1 MNIDLSKKLL
11 KSINN
16 DGHPKKLH
24 RYSCSN
30 IYALLQGW
38 EKPETYLEPKTFDF
52 LNAYRMWQGK
62 WKHQQV
68 QSLMPDYIQEL
79 KVVKEVGNLTIVGM
93 ADLINDEEVI
103 EIKTSEKLHN
113 KAKAWHLHQCKLYC
127 ILFDRPVGRI
137 VQPVKSGDSLYLKVI
152 GEVKKDPKWFAR
164 EMEKLK
170 VIDDKITE
178 HYAKGINGVSKR
190 TQ

>member
-68 QSLMPDYIQEL
+68 QSLMPEYEQEI

-103 EIKTSEKLHN
+103 EIKTSEKLHT
-113 KAKAWHLHQCKLYC
+113 KAKAWHTHQLKLYLT
-127 ILFDRPVGRI
+127 LFERPTGR
-137 VQPVKSGDSLYLKVI
+137 VMQPVKTEDGLILKELGTYKRSDS
-152 GEVKKDPKWFAR
+152 WF
-164 EMEKLK
+164 EGQVEKLG
-170 VIDDKITE
+170 VIDKKITE
-178 HYAKGINGVSKR
+178 YYDKTR
-190 TQ
+190 L